1 MLTQNIR
8 EYNMKKKPSFKDR
21 NKNPSKT
28 RTKVSEEESSSREG
42 CLRTSSWFL
51 SQATSP
57 FRFFLL
63 DSCCQSQLAVMIF
76 LVKPCS

>member
-42 CLRTSSWFL
+42 CLRKQFL
-51 SQATSP
+51 VPLPGHFP
-57 FRFFLL
+57 FQILFVGFLL
-63 DSCCQSQLAVMIF
+63 PEPISCDDL
-76 LVKPCS
+76 PG